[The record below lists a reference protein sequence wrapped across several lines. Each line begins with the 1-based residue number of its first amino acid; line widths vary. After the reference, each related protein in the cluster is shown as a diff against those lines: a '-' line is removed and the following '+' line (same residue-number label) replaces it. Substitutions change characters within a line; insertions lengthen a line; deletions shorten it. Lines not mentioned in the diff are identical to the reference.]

1 RLIADVSAHLLP
13 RRRLVCA
20 ALLDKCASLIGDR
33 EQLAPLDL
41 LGADQPLV
49 LELRERRVYRAGARA
64 PYALAALLHLLHDLV
79 AVARLLGQQQQR
91 GRADIPAARLA
102 AWTEGPACGREAAER
117 EAASPRPEAAFAMA
131 SAAPVGA
138 AVGAA
143 HRAPEPAEVIGI
155 CVSAASRRAFFI
167 CMCSHL
173 ALLS

>member
-1 RLIADVSAHLLP
+1 AAHLLP
-13 RRRLVCA
+13 RRGRVA
-20 ALLDKCASLIGDR
+20 GALLQLRPSLLGDH
-33 EQLAPLDL
+33 EQLAPVDL
-41 LGADQPLV
+41 LRADQLLV
-49 LELRERRVYRAGARA
+49 LELGEGRVDGAGAGA

-155 CVSAASRRAFFI
+155 CVSAASRRALFI